1 MVVVSHKHDLVCREL
16 PTAPVKDGRLV
27 LVTGAGGYIGG
38 RLVPELLARGYHVRV
53 MVRRRANHFRKKW
66 PAAEIVVAD
75 AANTGQLEAA
85 LEGVD
90 VAYYFI
96 HSLQLGHRDFEAT
109 DIQIAEN
116 FRQAC
121 SHQKVKRIIYLG
133 GLGNRSRGK
142 LSPHLENRM
151 RVGEHLAAGDVPVTV
166 LRAGM
171 IIGSGSAS
179 YDILKNLVVKTPVF
193 FIPNWARTRSQPIS
207 VRAVIL
213 YLVGVM
219 ENDRTSGKTFDI
231 GGPDILTYD
240 EKLKVLAKL
249 LGKRRFFFPGLIV
262 WTSLYGYIASW
273 LTPVPKPVTRVL
285 VEGCKNEVICEN
297 DDIKNFVPIQ
307 LFPFRKALITALS
320 SEEKGRVY
328 SGWQEALPVL
338 SEDANQLQQ
347 VSCAQNYTASYM
359 MLTKKSVQALFRS
372 FCDVDGADGW
382 MRQFRKVNIVDAK
395 RKRDG
400 KREIITRVNDE
411 FGPWRVEALEKDK
424 SLLLTADLKFQGVVK
439 LKFSIEEGD
448 GNNKLMLKVCLE
460 QKWTRN
466 YLSWYNFLPLQ
477 HGVFKDLLK
486 FIEKRSYR

>member
-1 MVVVSHKHDLVCREL
+1 MVVAFHKHDLICREL
-16 PTAPVKDGRLV
+16 PTAPVMDGRLV

-38 RLVPELLARGYHVRV
+38 RLVPELLARGYRVRI
-53 MVRRRANHFRKKW
+53 MVRRRADHFRRKW
-66 PAAEIVVAD
+66 PEAEVVVAD
-75 AANTGQLEAA
+75 AADPVKLQSA

-90 VAYYFI
+90 VAYYLI

-121 SHQKVKRIIYLG
+121 AHQKVKRIIYLG

-142 LSPHLENRM
+142 LSAHLENRM
-151 RVGEHLAAGDVPVTV
+151 RVGEHLASGNVPVTV

-179 YDILKNLVVKTPVF
+179 YDILKNLVVNTPVF
-193 FIPNWARTRSQPIS
+193 FIPNWARTKSQPIS

-219 ENDRTSGKTFDI
+219 ENDGTSGKTFDI

-249 LGKRRFFFPGLIV
+249 LGKRRYFFPGLIV

-297 DDIKNFVPIQ
+297 DDIRRFVPIQ

-320 SEEKGRVY
+320 HEDRDRVF
-328 SGWQEALPVL
+328 SGWPEAMPRLA
-338 SEDANQLQQ
+338 EHTDQHEQ

-359 MLTKKSVQALFRS
+359 MLTNKTAQALFRS
-372 FCDVDGADGW
+372 FCDVDGPHGW
-382 MRQFRKVNIVDAK
+382 MRQFRNISAADAR
-395 RKRDG
+395 RKRDRR
-400 KREIITRVNDE
+400 REIITRVNDE
-411 FGPWRVEALEKDK
+411 LGPWRVEELEKNK
-424 SLLLTADLKFQGVVK
+424 SILLTANVKFQGVVK
-439 LKFSIEEGD
+439 LKFSVEEGD

-460 QKWTRN
+460 QKRTRN

>member
-1 MVVVSHKHDLVCREL
+1 MVVVSHKHDLICREL
-16 PTAPVKDGRLV
+16 PTAPIKDGRLV

-38 RLVPELLARGYHVRV
+38 RLVPELLARGYRVRI
-53 MVRRRANHFRKKW
+53 MVRRRADQFRRKW
-66 PAAEIVVAD
+66 PAAEVVVAD
-75 AANTGQLEAA
+75 AADPVMLQSA
-85 LEGVD
+85 LKGVD
-90 VAYYFI
+90 IAYYLI

-121 SHQKVKRIIYLG
+121 ALQKVKRIIYLG

-142 LSPHLENRM
+142 LSRHLENRM
-151 RVGEHLAAGDVPVTV
+151 LVGEQLASGNVPVTV

-179 YDILKNLVVKTPVF
+179 YDILKNLVVNTPVF
-193 FIPNWARTRSQPIS
+193 FIPNWARTKSQPIS

-219 ENDRTSGKTFDI
+219 ENDRTSGRTFDI

-249 LGKRRFFFPGLIV
+249 LGKRRYFFPGLIV

-297 DDIKNFVPIQ
+297 DDIRNFVPIA
-307 LFPFRKALITALS
+307 LFPFRKALLTALS
-320 SEEKGRVY
+320 SEEQGRVY
-328 SGWQEALPVL
+328 SGWQEALPAITDL
-338 SEDANQLQQ
+338 SDQGNQ
-347 VSCAQNYTASYM
+347 VSCAQNYSASYM
-359 MLTKKSVQALFRS
+359 MLSNKSAEALFRS
-372 FCDVDGADGW
+372 FCDVDGVNGW
-382 MRQFRKVNIVDAK
+382 LRQFRNISATDAR
-395 RKRDG
+395 RKRDRR
-400 KREIITRVNDE
+400 KEIIARVNDE
-411 FGPWRVEALEKDK
+411 LGPWRVEEIEENK
-424 SLLLTADLKFQGVVK
+424 SLLLAANVKFQGVVK
-439 LKFSIEEGD
+439 LKFLVEEAD

-460 QKWTRN
+460 QKNSRN